1 MTKKL
6 QDTVDQNSRDI
17 SDIKTSIDVIKNNH
31 LHHIEKDMLSMD
43 KRIEKMDMRLW
54 AILLILVGSTVV
66 GGIVSMIGM

>member
-43 KRIEKMDMRLW
+43 KRIEKMDIRLW
-54 AILLILVGSTVV
+54 AILTILVAST
-66 GGIVSMIGM
+66 IIGLLTNIIGL

>member
-43 KRIEKMDMRLW
+43 KRIEKMDNRVWWVLG
-54 AILLILVGSTVV
+54 ILVVSTV
-66 GGIVSMIGM
+66 ISMIGM